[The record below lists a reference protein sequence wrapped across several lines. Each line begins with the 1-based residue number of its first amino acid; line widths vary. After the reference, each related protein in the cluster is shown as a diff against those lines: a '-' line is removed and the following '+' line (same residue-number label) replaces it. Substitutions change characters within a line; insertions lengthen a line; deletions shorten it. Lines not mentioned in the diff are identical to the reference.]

1 MVEKEGEFLNLPKEF
16 ELDGRPIRVKIA
28 REARRSLQL
37 KVVASDE
44 LAIKAPLKLA
54 EEEIYRFLR
63 QKERWLRQRLHLQ
76 DKWSDWPK
84 IRIYQSGEPFLF
96 QGNQIELEFRQQLG
110 WSRYQTFL
118 TDHKIEVWGPREEG
132 REIQKALLRW
142 FRAQAKEKIEKR
154 LIDLSKTCGFS
165 PKSLTL
171 GNGQTLWGTC
181 RSDGSIRINWR
192 GIFLRPEVLDYLLI
206 HELCHLREMN
216 HSPRFWQEVA
226 TYIPDWKGLRKELK
240 EQGVLLK
247 EMRE

>member
-1 MVEKEGEFLNLPKEF
+1 MKVSENF
-16 ELDGRPIRVKIA
+16 ELDGRSIRVVIS

-37 KVVASDE
+37 KVVAPDE
-44 LAIKAPLKLA
+44 LAIKAPLRLA
-54 EEEIYRFLR
+54 EEEIYRFLH
-63 QKERWLRQRLHLQ
+63 QKERWLRQRLDLH
-76 DKWSDWPK
+76 DKWSEWPK
-84 IRIYQSGEPFLF
+84 VRTYQTGEPFLF
-96 QGNQIELEFRQQLG
+96 RGDQVELEFRQQPG
-110 WSRYQTFL
+110 WARYQAFL
-118 TDHKIEVWGPREEG
+118 TDAKVEVWGPKEEG

-142 FRAQAKEKIEKR
+142 FQVQAKEKIEKR
-154 LIDLSKTCGFS
+154 LIELAKAYGFTPQS
-165 PKSLTL
+165 FTL

-226 TYIPDWKGLRKELK
+226 KYIPTWKELRKELK
-240 EQGVLLK
+240 EQGILLK